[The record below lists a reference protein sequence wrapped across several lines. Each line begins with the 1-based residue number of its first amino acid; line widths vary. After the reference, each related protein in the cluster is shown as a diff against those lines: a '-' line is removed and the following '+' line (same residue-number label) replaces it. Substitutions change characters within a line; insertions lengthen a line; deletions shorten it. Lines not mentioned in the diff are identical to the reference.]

1 MMVGHAHP
9 TDLKTMW
16 FTETPWPPII
26 GLCVVGVLL
35 FLGWLSQRK
44 TAFLAGVALCLALCG
59 IVFIVEQ
66 QIVTERERVEQRL
79 LDFAAAFQQDSMR
92 QGLGNVVVPGPE
104 SASLSFIS
112 ASAEGT
118 RRMAEIALNFVDIP
132 EPVRISDVRTTM
144 SNNNSRAV
152 TQFRAS
158 ATVRVGSQTD
168 GVHQPTRWELTWQ
181 REKEDWKILR
191 ATRLHFMSGEALPNP
206 FTTRE

>member
-1 MMVGHAHP
+1 
-9 TDLKTMW
+9 MW

-26 GLCVVGVLL
+26 GLCVIGVLL
-35 FLGWLSQRK
+35 FLGWMSQRR
-44 TAFLAGVALCLALCG
+44 TAFLAGVAVCLALCG
-59 IVFIVEQ
+59 IVFVVER

-79 LDFAAAFQQDSMR
+79 LDFAVAFQQDSMR
-92 QGLGNVVVPGPE
+92 QGLVNMVIRGPE
-104 SASLSFIS
+104 PTSLSFIS

-118 RRMAEIALNFVDIP
+118 RRMAEAALNFVDIP

-158 ATVRVGSQTD
+158 ATVRAGGLPD

-181 REKEDWKILR
+181 REK
-191 ATRLHFMSGEALPNP
+191 
-206 FTTRE
+206 

>member
-1 MMVGHAHP
+1 
-9 TDLKTMW
+9 MW

-35 FLGWLSQRK
+35 FLGWMSQRK
-44 TAFLAGVALCLALCG
+44 AAFLAGVAVCLALCG
-59 IVFIVEQ
+59 IVFVVER

-79 LDFAAAFQQDSMR
+79 LDFAVAFQQDSMR
-92 QGLGNVVVPGPE
+92 QGLVNLVIPGPE
-104 SASLSFIS
+104 PASLSFIS
-112 ASAEGT
+112 ASADGT
-118 RRMAEIALNFVDIP
+118 RRMAEAALNFVDIP

-158 ATVRVGSQTD
+158 ATVRAGGLTD

-181 REKEDWKILR
+181 REKDEWKILR
-191 ATRLHFMSGEALPNP
+191 ATRLHFMSGEALANP
-206 FTTRE
+206 FTARE

>member
-1 MMVGHAHP
+1 
-9 TDLKTMW
+9 MW

-35 FLGWLSQRK
+35 FLGWVSQRNK
-44 TAFLAGVALCLALCG
+44 VFLAGVAICVALCG
-59 IVFIVEQ
+59 IVFVVEQ
-66 QIVTERERVEQRL
+66 QIVTERERVEQTL
-79 LDFAAAFQQDSMR
+79 LDFATEFQQDSMR
-92 QGLGNVVVPGPE
+92 QGLANLVVPGPE
-104 SASLSFIS
+104 PASLSFIS

-118 RRMAEIALNFVDIP
+118 RRMASVALNFVDIP

-158 ATVRVGSQTD
+158 ATVRAGGYPD

-181 REKEDWKILR
+181 REKEEWKILR
-191 ATRLHFMSGEALPNP
+191 ATRLNFMSGEALQNP
-206 FTTRE
+206 VASRE